1 MKKSLFCL
9 LLAALVFVGAALAE
23 GADAG
28 GVAGASDMTDVIDVV
43 EPGMTPVTAEA
54 LNDGVYAVSVD
65 SSSAMFVILDC
76 ELRVADGA
84 MTAKLTMKSDAY
96 SHMYPG
102 PAEEAAAA
110 DADALIALE
119 ATADGEFTFTLPV
132 AALDAGCE
140 CAAFSVRK
148 QLWYPRTLL
157 FRADSLPAEAWKA
170 EAVTVRTLGL
180 ADGEYLCDVALTGGG
195 RATLASPA
203 RLTVL
208 GGACTAVIE
217 FSTAKIGYVIVDG
230 VQYEPLSTEGGAAFE
245 VPVAAFD
252 RGLSIVVQSTALS
265 PAVEVDYTMTFDS
278 ASLAGA

>member
-1 MKKSLFCL
+1 MKKRLFCL
-9 LLAALVFVGAALAE
+9 LLVAALVLIGAALAE
-23 GADAG
+23 G

-54 LNDGVYAVSVD
+54 LNDGVYAVKVD
-65 SSSAMFVILDC
+65 SSSAMFVILGC
-76 ELRVADGA
+76 ELTVADGA
-84 MTAKLTMKSDAY
+84 MTATLYMKSDAY
-96 SHMYPG
+96 AFLYPG
-102 PAEEAAAA
+102 TAEAAAAA
-110 DADALIALE
+110 DADAWIPLE
-119 ATADGEFTFTLPV
+119 TTADGAFTFTLPV

-157 FRADSLPAEAWKA
+157 FRADSLPAEAWA
-170 EAVTVRTLGL
+170 EAAVTARTLGL
-180 ADGEYLCDVALTGGG
+180 ADGEYLCDVALTGNG

-203 RLTVL
+203 RLTVKD
-208 GGACTAVIE
+208 GACTAVIV
-217 FSTAKIGYVIVDG
+217 FSTAKIGYVVVDG
-230 VQYEPLSTEGGAAFE
+230 ARYEPVATEDGAAFE

-252 RGLSIVVQSTALS
+252 RELSIVVQSTALT